1 MIYLSI
7 LVFFLTIDQVSR
19 FIQWKISDRNET
31 IVGYS
36 FLIIITNFLSVTLNL
51 FSKNIFIFLFIS
63 LIVLI
68 FINQNLKKNNNNG
81 SYLFFFS
88 AFIIV
93 ILPVIFS
100 NYNFF
105 VFRGNWWDHFN
116 YISGV
121 LALKYSTVE
130 TIRENGEI
138 QQLIGWWGNI
148 SVSHRPSVVIMNS
161 TFSLGVD
168 IYKESYLFLAAYIGL
183 LNVEIGKWNIS
194 KNIYYNLI
202 FSLAI
207 SFGFWGQYVF
217 DISAWSH
224 LACLPI
230 YFCIVRL
237 ILTDKGSN
245 FQILVLLAAAF
256 IVYQEAT
263 IYLIIVFGISFLLQK
278 IHQKKLITLIPITV
292 VAVSISIIDY
302 EGAFSRIF
310 SFLMP
315 REVAE
320 GLSQTGILYFGQV
333 FFGYDFTSNFYD
345 QISNIKNLIMKDGI
359 IEVFYFLTKE
369 NLSYILL
376 PLNIFPI
383 LIGNYFIIEKF
394 SFSIL
399 IETLVSFLVTI
410 TFAIYYFKKWN
421 DPENK
426 LILNIFVVFSV
437 LFLYFLMNKQYWE
450 MFKSGSYIFP
460 IITVLIVKKISEE
473 TIISAK
479 LILSFFLVSN
489 LGFIV
494 ERGVLSWN
502 SNGIGHS
509 YPFPSV
515 LRYEHKMNADYQYD
529 ILANNCRFVFIDE
542 SNFNKKHFLL
552 NLSQIHGPK
561 KIINDLEKYVKA
573 ETCIYRFK
581 KSNEKE
587 FVEIIS
593 SEA

>member
-278 IHQKKLITLIPITV
+278 IHQKKLLTLIPITV

>member
-183 LNVEIGKWNIS
+183 LNVEIG
-194 KNIYYNLI
+194 
-202 FSLAI
+202 
-207 SFGFWGQYVF
+207 
-217 DISAWSH
+217 
-224 LACLPI
+224 
-230 YFCIVRL
+230 
-237 ILTDKGSN
+237 
-245 FQILVLLAAAF
+245 
-256 IVYQEAT
+256 
-263 IYLIIVFGISFLLQK
+263 
-278 IHQKKLITLIPITV
+278 
-292 VAVSISIIDY
+292 
-302 EGAFSRIF
+302 
-310 SFLMP
+310 
-315 REVAE
+315 
-320 GLSQTGILYFGQV
+320 
-333 FFGYDFTSNFYD
+333 
-345 QISNIKNLIMKDGI
+345 
-359 IEVFYFLTKE
+359 
-369 NLSYILL
+369 
-376 PLNIFPI
+376 
-383 LIGNYFIIEKF
+383 
-394 SFSIL
+394 
-399 IETLVSFLVTI
+399 
-410 TFAIYYFKKWN
+410 
-421 DPENK
+421 
-426 LILNIFVVFSV
+426 
-437 LFLYFLMNKQYWE
+437 
-450 MFKSGSYIFP
+450 
-460 IITVLIVKKISEE
+460 
-473 TIISAK
+473 
-479 LILSFFLVSN
+479 
-489 LGFIV
+489 
-494 ERGVLSWN
+494 
-502 SNGIGHS
+502 
-509 YPFPSV
+509 
-515 LRYEHKMNADYQYD
+515 
-529 ILANNCRFVFIDE
+529 
-542 SNFNKKHFLL
+542 
-552 NLSQIHGPK
+552 
-561 KIINDLEKYVKA
+561 
-573 ETCIYRFK
+573 
-581 KSNEKE
+581 
-587 FVEIIS
+587 
-593 SEA
+593 